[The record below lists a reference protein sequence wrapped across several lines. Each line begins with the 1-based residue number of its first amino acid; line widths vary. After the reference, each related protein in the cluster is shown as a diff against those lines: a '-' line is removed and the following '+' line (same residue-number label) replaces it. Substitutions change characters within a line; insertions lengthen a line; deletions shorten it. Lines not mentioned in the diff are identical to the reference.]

1 MNETVVIQ
9 DSIGLKDAYKSI
21 LILCWEYP
29 PNIVGGLSRHVS
41 GISVYLAELGLNVHV
56 LTAGNGNLPPYD
68 YCNNVHVH
76 RVKPLNYND
85 KHFFTWIGGLNLA
98 MIYKACELAEEI
110 KFDLIHVHDWLV
122 GAAGIVLKE
131 TFGLPLLTTIHGTE
145 YGRNN
150 GIYNE
155 MQRFIHKKEQ
165 LLMDQSNLIIVC
177 SHFMKQELVSIF
189 HIHKNKI
196 VVIPNG
202 IEITKGIINQKDIF
216 QNRDDKKII
225 FSIGRMVE
233 EKGFKTIIKA
243 ASIVKY
249 KSLKLFFIIAGKGPM
264 LKRYRQEVMKKGL
277 EEFVS
282 FIGYVS
288 DEEKNAYILHS
299 DIVVFPS
306 LYEPFGIVALESMI
320 LGKPTIVSDTGGLKG
335 MVEHMKTGLLMI
347 PGNAE
352 SLLQQINFILQN
364 PKNATEIGLRGKKL
378 VKGLYG
384 WKRIA
389 AETKRVMDDLIIH
402 DRIDRKQT
410 SLKNDMVRI
419 QEKGGVF

>member
-1 MNETVVIQ
+1 MNETEVKQ
-9 DSIGLKDAYKSI
+9 DSIGLKDVHRSI

-29 PNIVGGLSRHVS
+29 PNVVGGLSRHVS
-41 GISVYLAELGLNVHV
+41 GISSYLAGLGLNVHV

-68 YCNNVHVH
+68 YFNNVHVH
-76 RVKPLNYND
+76 RVKPLNYHD

-110 KFDLIHVHDWLV
+110 KFDLIHAHDWLV
-122 GAAGIVLKE
+122 GVAGIVLKE
-131 TFGLPLLTTIHGTE
+131 TFDLPLLTTIHGTE

-155 MQRFIHKKEQ
+155 MQRFIHEKEQ

-177 SHFMKQELVSIF
+177 SHYMKQELVSVF

-202 IEITKGIINQKDIF
+202 IEITKGIINQKDFF

-243 ASIVKY
+243 ASIVKD
-249 KSLKLFFIIAGKGPM
+249 KNLKLIFIIAGKGPM
-264 LKRYRQEVMKKGL
+264 LERYRQEVMKRGL

-299 DIVVFPS
+299 NIVVFPS
-306 LYEPFGIVALESMI
+306 LYEPFGIVALESMF

-335 MVEHMKTGLLMI
+335 MVEHMKTGLLMV

-352 SLLQQINFILQN
+352 SLLQQISFLLQN
-364 PKNATEIGLRGKKL
+364 PKKAAEIGLRGKKL

-402 DRIDRKQT
+402 DRIDGKQN
-410 SLKNDMVRI
+410 SLINDMVRI